1 MMALQLAG
9 KRVWIAG
16 HRGMVGSALAR
27 RLEREDCAIVTVAR
41 QECDLRDQAAT
52 ERWLADA
59 RPDVVVVAAA
69 KVGGILANASA
80 PAEFLYDNLMIAANV
95 IHAAHRAGSARLLF
109 LGSSCIYPKFAPQ
122 PMREEYL
129 LEGQLEPSNQWYAV
143 AKIAGVKM
151 CQAYRRQYGSDFIS
165 ALPTNLY
172 GPGDNFDLLSSHV
185 VPALIAKMHAAKVAG
200 AAEVE
205 IWGSGRPRR
214 EFLHVDDLADACV
227 HLLEAYGGEAVDES
241 SPWINVG
248 CGADLTIAELAE
260 KVRRVVG
267 FAGRLRYD
275 AGRPDGTPQKLLDV
289 TRLTALGWQPRIRL
303 DQGLAATYRWYCAQ
317 LTSGASGRRS
327 DPAEAAEARR

>member
-1 MMALQLAG
+1 MAFQLAG

-16 HRGMVGSALAR
+16 HRGMVGSALVR
-27 RLEREDCAIVTVAR
+27 RLGRADCTVLTAPR
-41 QECDLRDQAAT
+41 AACDLRDQTAV
-52 ERWLADA
+52 ERWLADV
-59 RPDVVVVAAA
+59 RPDGVVVAAA

-95 IHAAHRAGSARLLF
+95 IHAAHRVGSAKLLF

-122 PMREEYL
+122 PIKEEYL
-129 LEGQLEPSNQWYAV
+129 LEGQLEPTNQWYAV
-143 AKIAGVKM
+143 AKIAGVKL

-165 ALPTNLY
+165 VLPTNLY

-185 VPALIAKMHAAKVAG
+185 VPALIAKMHAAKAAG

-205 IWGSGRPRR
+205 IWGTGRPRR
-214 EFLHVDDLADACV
+214 EVLHVDDLAEACV
-227 HLLEAYGGEAVDES
+227 HLLEAYGGGAVDES

-267 FAGRLRYD
+267 FEGRLRYD
-275 AGRPDGTPQKLLDV
+275 VERPDGTPQKLLDV
-289 TRLTALGWQPRIRL
+289 TRLTALGWRPRIPL
-303 DQGLAATYRWYCAQ
+303 DQGLAATYRWYRDQ
-317 LTSGASGRRS
+317 VTPGASSGRRS
-327 DPAEAAEARR
+327 DPAQATEFRP